1 MSARFLT
8 QVEKDYYEAF
18 KEGSLVWDMYTYDKR
33 YEKLLRS
40 AIKNNKALKREDFV
54 LLYGEKDVKY
64 LEDLATAQKWTT
76 PDGK

>member
-1 MSARFLT
+1 MSGRFLT

-18 KEGSLVWDMYTYDKR
+18 KKGSLVWNMFTYDAG

-54 LLYGEKDVKY
+54 LLYGEEQVKY
-64 LEDLATAQKWTT
+64 LEDLADAIK
-76 PDGK
+76 